1 MSRQNK
7 VNPGMYTQ
15 RGRLS
20 QDDIARELARQR
32 AAVEPPHGWKPEQN
46 NPFQAPPEPKED
58 DAESGEQA
66 AAPEPAKTA
75 KKKPV
80 RVKAKTAKPALKAK
94 TATKTVRRTTA
105 KAAGKAKTVKAKT
118 SKAKTGKAKSV
129 KRAKPATRAK
139 AAKR

>member
-32 AAVEPPHGWKPEQN
+32 AAVEPPHGWKPERN

-58 DAESGEQA
+58 DAESEQD

-94 TATKTVRRTTA
+94 TARKTVRSATA

>member
-66 AAPEPAKTA
+66 AAPEPVKTA

-80 RVKAKTAKPALKAK
+80 RVNAKTAKPALKAK
-94 TATKTVRRTTA
+94 TAARTVKAKRP
-105 KAAGKAKTVKAKT
+105 KAAKNVKPKSSRTVKAKT
-118 SKAKTGKAKSV
+118 V
-129 KRAKPATRAK
+129 RRAKPATRAK
-139 AAKR
+139 SAKR

>member
-94 TATKTVRRTTA
+94 TAARTVKAKRPKAAKTVKPKSSR
-105 KAAGKAKTVKAKT
+105 TVKAKT
-118 SKAKTGKAKSV
+118 V
-129 KRAKPATRAK
+129 RRAKPATRAK

>member
-80 RVKAKTAKPALKAK
+80 RVKAKAARPALKAK
-94 TATKTVRRTTA
+94 TAARTVKAKRPKAAKTVKPKRSR
-105 KAAGKAKTVKAKT
+105 TVKAKT
-118 SKAKTGKAKSV
+118 V
-129 KRAKPATRAK
+129 RRAKPATRAK
-139 AAKR
+139 SAKR